1 MQCLSPRSSL
11 TAVRHIRTSRLSVV
25 RARQWLLEWVGVRPE
40 MQIWKPGLQPYQSSV
55 YSVQL
60 RSITVLYAKPSDVRS
75 ASFGGHW
82 YKKDGGCHRIEPCD
96 TRKDSGHSTDMLQ
109 VKNRVFDCVG
119 RVISIDTYNF
129 WCLFVSVMS
138 WGGLITSRFNASC
151 KGRSPIYRWW

>member
-1 MQCLSPRSSL
+1 
-11 TAVRHIRTSRLSVV
+11 
-25 RARQWLLEWVGVRPE
+25 

-60 RSITVLYAKPSDVRS
+60 HSITVLYAKPSVVRAS
-75 ASFGGHW
+75 GASFGGHW

-129 WCLFVSVMS
+129 WCLFVSVVALFLRP
-138 WGGLITSRFNASC
+138 GGFNIRLMLHARD
-151 KGRSPIYRWW
+151 GHRSTVDDN